1 MSPDILINA
10 NGNSKKYLA
19 TQNPELDYKLSVD
32 SVARS
37 LSNFSPDLYVYLSTV
52 DVYDHLTSPEGNAED
67 AEINLEKVS
76 VYGRHKLQAEALI
89 QEHAENW
96 LILRMAGFVGPG
108 LWKNPIYDILT
119 GSPLFVHPD
128 SEFQYLH
135 THDLGRIIFDLVE
148 QGHRNDI
155 INVAGDGLANLHQVA
170 QWAEAEC
177 NTQGSPEAVRYEIN
191 IDKLR
196 SLHEV
201 PKTRDT
207 LMAFVQDVRQ
217 GHLPLT

>member
-1 MSPDILINA
+1 MDVSIIGGNGFVGSGIAAAARERGLAPEIIQRDTDLHAATMSPDILINA

-52 DVYDHLTSPEGNAED
+52 DVYDHLTPPEGNAED

-128 SEFQYLH
+128 SEFQYLQS
-135 THDLGRIIFDLVE
+135 T
-148 QGHRNDI
+148 
-155 INVAGDGLANLHQVA
+155 
-170 QWAEAEC
+170 
-177 NTQGSPEAVRYEIN
+177 
-191 IDKLR
+191 
-196 SLHEV
+196 SLTFAHY
-201 PKTRDT
+201 PTSHPT
-207 LMAFVQDVRQ
+207 
-217 GHLPLT
+217 